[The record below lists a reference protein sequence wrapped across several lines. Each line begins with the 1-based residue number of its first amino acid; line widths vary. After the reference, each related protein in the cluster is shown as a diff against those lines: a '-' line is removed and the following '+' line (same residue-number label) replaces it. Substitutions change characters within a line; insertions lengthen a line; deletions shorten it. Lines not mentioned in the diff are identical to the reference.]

1 VLTAGQR
8 LLRATKP
15 AASPNRTASIH
26 PGPILNHLVILWHY
40 VAFPS
45 AMECAWKTNR

>member
-8 LLRATKP
+8 LIGATK
-15 AASPNRTASIH
+15 ADAGSNRTASIH

-45 AMECAWKTNR
+45 AMEFAWKTNR